1 MRFHLIMV
9 FWGERFA
16 HHLCEEALPA
26 LLAAGNL
33 PDWPWL
39 KETSLELYCPASDWQ
54 TIADTPILQ
63 AYQALLQVH
72 WHAIELPSSEQK
84 YGQMGAI
91 HARAIEAA
99 RQAQAAVILLGPDC
113 VFCEG
118 SFQVL
123 AEQIASGT
131 DMVLIPGP
139 IVSRE
144 QFLQQRTETWSK
156 AWGQNL
162 IAQATHP
169 SFRAAH
175 LSQAHFPSVPSAL
188 LYSQNGH
195 LKGRFFHL
203 HPLLIRQP
211 LPMKIEN
218 YQFSPTIDGEYLQEF
233 GLSVSSASDT
243 TSGTTAATAVPPRL
257 WIDQHQAIVAFSL
270 HSEQEAREAELSLD
284 FQGRLARVLRI
295 ARGTYRDF
303 HYQLAQSEIDLGESH
318 ASWPKSVYS
327 DEVDGQ
333 CVDLVCRALVIHQ
346 AYLQQDWNRIA
357 AHLQALSASA
367 NVLASYIQ
375 LLDLELLMPFY
386 QVLLALFCLRR
397 QAELL
402 ATQPLFQ
409 PLLRHL
415 ANAIPENDQP
425 GFSDCRSYLSD
436 TAQANPLQRDPLW
449 QEQLPEGP
457 FLLVCLQT
465 PDQVDRLPELETGPN
480 QAQEQAQA
488 LVLIAPAALLEMAL
502 AHETSLSAQFED
514 LLFWEETTL
523 TPSQLAQL
531 VDQALGVILE
541 GHFCYF
547 NLALRACLQG
557 NLHALL

>member
-39 KETSLELYCPASDWQ
+39 AETSLELYCPAPDWQ
-54 TIADTPILQ
+54 AVAATPILQ
-63 AYQALLQVH
+63 EYQALLQVH
-72 WHAIELPSSEQK
+72 WHEIERPSSEQK
-84 YGQMGAI
+84 YQQMGAI
-91 HARAIEAA
+91 HAQAIEAA

-113 VFCEG
+113 VFCAG

-144 QFLQQRTETWSK
+144 QFLQQKTETWSK

-162 IAQATHP
+162 IAQAAHP

-175 LSQAHFPSVPSAL
+175 LSQAYFPAVPSAL
-188 LYSQNGH
+188 LYSQKGH

-203 HPLLIRQP
+203 HPLLIRNP

-218 YQFSPTIDGEYLQEF
+218 YQLSPTIDGEYLQEF
-233 GLSVSSASDT
+233 GANV
-243 TSGTTAATAVPPRL
+243 TAVPPRI

-270 HSEQEAREAELSLD
+270 HTEQEAREAELPLN
-284 FQGRLARVLRI
+284 FQERLARVLHI

-303 HYQLAQSEIDLGESH
+303 HYQLAQHEIDLGESPT
-318 ASWPKSVYS
+318 SWPQSVYS

-346 AYLQQDWNRIA
+346 AYLQQDWERIA

-367 NVLASYIQ
+367 HVLAPYKQ

-425 GFSDCRSYLSD
+425 GFSDCRNYLSD
-436 TAQANPLQRDPLW
+436 AARLPPLQADPLW
-449 QEQLPEGP
+449 QEQLPAGP
-457 FLLVCLQT
+457 FLLVCLKT
-465 PDQVDRLPELETGPN
+465 SDQVDRLPELKTGPS
-480 QAQEQAQA
+480 QAQA

-502 AHETSLSAQFED
+502 VHETKLSAQFED
-514 LLFWEETTL
+514 LLFWEEETL
-523 TPSQLAQL
+523 TPPQLAQL

>member
-16 HHLCEEALPA
+16 HHLCKEALPP
-26 LLAAGNL
+26 LLATGNL

-39 KETSLELYCPASDWQ
+39 AETSLEIYCPAPDWK

-63 AYQALLQVH
+63 ECQALLQVN
-72 WHAIELPSSEQK
+72 WHEIELPSPEQK
-84 YGQMGAI
+84 YQQMGAI

-113 VFCEG
+113 IFCAG

-123 AEQIASGT
+123 AEQLEAGT
-131 DMVLIPGP
+131 EMVLIPGP

-144 QFLQQRTETWSK
+144 QFLEQKSGMWSK

-162 IAQATHP
+162 IAQAAHP

-175 LSQAHFPSVPSAL
+175 LSQSHFPAVPSAL

-203 HPLLIRQP
+203 HPLLIRHP

-218 YQFSPTIDGEYLQEF
+218 YQLSPTIDGEYLQEF
-233 GLSVSSASDT
+233 ELS
-243 TSGTTAATAVPPRL
+243 ATEIWV
-257 WIDQHQAIVAFSL
+257 DQHQAIVAFSL
-270 HSEQEAREAELSLD
+270 HSEQEAREAELPLD
-284 FQGRLARVLRI
+284 FRERLARVLRI
-295 ARGTYRDF
+295 ARGTYSDF
-303 HYQLAQSEIDLGESH
+303 HYHLAQSEIDLGEAH
-318 ASWPKSVYS
+318 ARWPESIYS
-327 DEVDGQ
+327 DEVDSH
-333 CVDLVCRALVIHQ
+333 CVDLVCRALAIHQ
-346 AYLQQDWNRIA
+346 AYLQEDWVRTA
-357 AHLQALSASA
+357 THLQALSASA
-367 NVLASYIQ
+367 NVLHTYLH

-397 QAELL
+397 QRELL
-402 ATQPLFQ
+402 ATQPHFQ
-409 PLLRHL
+409 PFLRHL

-425 GFSDCRSYLSD
+425 GFSDCRSYLSE
-436 TAQANPLQRDPLW
+436 AARLPSLQADPLW

-457 FLLVCLQT
+457 FLLVGLQT
-465 PDQVDRLPELETGPN
+465 PDHVDRLAELET
-480 QAQEQAQA
+480 EQIPAQA

-502 AHETSLSAQFED
+502 AHESWLSDRFDD
-514 LLFWEETTL
+514 LLFWEAETL
-523 TPSQLAQL
+523 SAKQKGQL
-531 VDQALGVILE
+531 VDQAVGVILE

-557 NLHALL
+557 NLHAIF

>member
-16 HHLCEEALPA
+16 QHLCEEALPA
-26 LLAAGNL
+26 LLATGNL

-39 KETSLELYCPASDWQ
+39 TETSLELYCPSPDWQ

-63 AYQALLQVH
+63 ACQALLQVH
-72 WHAIELPSSEQK
+72 WHEIELPCSEQK
-84 YGQMGAI
+84 YQQMGAI
-91 HARAIEAA
+91 HARAIETA

-113 VFCEG
+113 VFCAG

-131 DMVLIPGP
+131 EMVLIPGP

-144 QFLQQRTETWSK
+144 QFLEQRTETWSK

-162 IAQATHP
+162 IAQAAHP

-175 LSQAHFPSVPSAL
+175 LSQAHFPAVPSAL
-188 LYSQNGH
+188 LYSQKGH

-203 HPLLIRQP
+203 HPLLIRNP

-218 YQFSPTIDGEYLQEF
+218 YQLSPTIDGEYLQEF
-233 GLSVSSASDT
+233 GASV
-243 TSGTTAATAVPPRL
+243 TAVPPRL

-270 HSEQEAREAELSLD
+270 HSEHEAREAELPLN
-284 FQGRLARVLRI
+284 FQERLARVLRI
-295 ARGTYRDF
+295 ARGTYRNF
-303 HYQLAQSEIDLGESH
+303 HYQLAQHEIDLGEGKNH
-318 ASWPKSVYS
+318 ASWPQSVYS

-346 AYLQQDWNRIA
+346 AYLQQDWELITT
-357 AHLQALSASA
+357 HLQALSTSA
-367 NVLASYIQ
+367 HVLASSIQ

-397 QAELL
+397 QGELL
-402 ATQPLFQ
+402 TTQPLFQ
-409 PLLRHL
+409 PFLSHL

-436 TAQANPLQRDPLW
+436 AARLPLLQADPLW
-449 QEQLPEGP
+449 QEQLPAGP
-457 FLLVCLQT
+457 ILLVCLQT
-465 PDQVDRLPELETGPN
+465 PDQVDRLPELKTGSN
-480 QAQEQAQA
+480 QAQA

-502 AHETSLSAQFED
+502 IHEATLSAQFED
-514 LLFWEETTL
+514 LLFWEEATL
-523 TPSQLAQL
+523 APSQLAQL

>member
-39 KETSLELYCPASDWQ
+39 AETSLELYCPAPDWQ
-54 TIADTPILQ
+54 AIADTPILQ
-63 AYQALLQVH
+63 QVQAQLSLN
-72 WHAIELPSSEQK
+72 WHAIETPQTEHK
-84 YGQMGAI
+84 YAGMGQI
-91 HARAIEAA
+91 HAQAIEAA

-123 AEQIASGT
+123 AEQIQSGT
-131 DMVLIPGP
+131 DMVLIPGQ

-144 QFLQQRTETWSK
+144 QFLQQQSGRWSK

-162 IAQATHP
+162 IAQAAHP

-175 LSQAHFPSVPSAL
+175 LSQAHFLSVPSAL

-243 TSGTTAATAVPPRL
+243 TSGTNATTAVPSRL

-270 HSEQEAREAELSLD
+270 
-284 FQGRLARVLRI
+284 
-295 ARGTYRDF
+295 
-303 HYQLAQSEIDLGESH
+303 
-318 ASWPKSVYS
+318 
-327 DEVDGQ
+327 
-333 CVDLVCRALVIHQ
+333 
-346 AYLQQDWNRIA
+346 
-357 AHLQALSASA
+357 
-367 NVLASYIQ
+367 
-375 LLDLELLMPFY
+375 
-386 QVLLALFCLRR
+386 
-397 QAELL
+397 
-402 ATQPLFQ
+402 
-409 PLLRHL
+409 
-415 ANAIPENDQP
+415 
-425 GFSDCRSYLSD
+425 
-436 TAQANPLQRDPLW
+436 LW

-480 QAQEQAQA
+480 QAQAQT
-488 LVLIAPAALLEMAL
+488 LVLIAPAELLELAL
-502 AHETSLSAQFED
+502 AHETRLSAQFEE
-514 LLFWEETTL
+514 LLFWEEATL
-523 TPSQLAQL
+523 APSQLAQL

-557 NLHALL
+557 NLHAIL

>member
-39 KETSLELYCPASDWQ
+39 KETSLELYCPAPDWE
-54 TIADTPILQ
+54 TIADTPILE

-72 WHAIELPSSEQK
+72 WHELELPCSEQK
-84 YGQMGAI
+84 YQQMGAI
-91 HARAIEAA
+91 HARAIETA

-123 AEQIASGT
+123 AEQIRSGT
-131 DMVLIPGP
+131 EMVLIPGP

-144 QFLQQRTETWSK
+144 QFLEQRTETWSK
-156 AWGQNL
+156 AWGKNL
-162 IAQATHP
+162 IAQAAHP

-175 LSQAHFPSVPSAL
+175 LSQTHFLSVPSAL
-188 LYSQNGH
+188 LYSQKGH

-203 HPLLIRQP
+203 HPLLIRHP

-233 GLSVSSASDT
+233 GISLSPAADTASD
-243 TSGTTAATAVPPRL
+243 TAVPPRL

-270 HSEQEAREAELSLD
+270 HSEQEAREAELPLD

-303 HYQLAQSEIDLGESH
+303 HYQLAQTEIDLGEGT
-318 ASWPKSVYS
+318 AQARWPESVYG
-327 DEVDGQ
+327 DEVDGH

-346 AYLQQDWNRIA
+346 AYLQQDWERIA
-357 AHLQALSASA
+357 AHLQALSTSA
-367 NVLASYIQ
+367 HVLAAYLQ

-397 QAELL
+397 QSEWV
-402 ATQPLFQ
+402 ATQPLFE
-409 PLLRHL
+409 PFLRHL

-436 TAQANPLQRDPLW
+436 AARIPSLQADPLW
-449 QEQLPEGP
+449 QEQLPAGP
-457 FLLVCLQT
+457 FWLVCLQT
-465 PDQVDRLPELETGPN
+465 PDQVDRLSELKTGPN
-480 QAQEQAQA
+480 QAQAQA

-502 AHETSLSAQFED
+502 VHETKLSAQFED
-514 LLFWEETTL
+514 LLFWEAETL
-523 TPSQLAQL
+523 TPPQLAQL

-557 NLHALL
+557 NFHALL